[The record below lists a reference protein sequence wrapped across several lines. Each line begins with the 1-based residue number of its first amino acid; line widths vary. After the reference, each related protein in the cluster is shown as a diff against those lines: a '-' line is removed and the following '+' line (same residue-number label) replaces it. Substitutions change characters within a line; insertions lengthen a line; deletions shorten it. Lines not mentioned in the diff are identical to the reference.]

1 VQRELSA
8 AVGRQRPVLKEP
20 TKPRTLRTRLGLRL
34 SKDERAA
41 CVSEASRSG
50 LSRTEWVRRVLNR
63 AAGMAHTP

>member
-1 VQRELSA
+1 
-8 AVGRQRPVLKEP
+8 VLKEP